1 MNTALAS
8 AVILAAGCA
17 SRYGSPKQCLP
28 IDGVPMVRHAALMAM
43 QAGLHV
49 SVVSG
54 AHRARVEAC
63 LVDADVELVFN
74 PAWERGIGTSIARGV
89 RHLIR
94 TRPHAS
100 ACLLA
105 PADLPRLTA
114 ADLMHL
120 LQAQRQHP
128 HHIIAAAYAGT
139 IGAPCLFPR
148 RYLDDLMKLD
158 GHWGARVLLESHR
171 ADVQAIPLPH
181 AAFDID
187 TPRDYARYENANR
200 EAADCFPCTRESRQ

>member
-1 MNTALAS
+1 MNTALAG

-28 IDGVPMVRHAALMAM
+28 IDGVPMVRQAALVAI

-49 SVVSG
+49 SVVTG
-54 AHRARVEAC
+54 AHRALVEPC
-63 LVDADVELVFN
+63 LADANVELVFN
-74 PAWERGIGTSIARGV
+74 PAWECGMGASIACGV
-89 RHLIR
+89 RHLVR
-94 TRPHAS
+94 TRPHTS

-105 PADLPRLTA
+105 PADLPRLTV

-148 RYLDDLMKLD
+148 RYLDDLMELD
-158 GHWGARVLLESHR
+158 GHCGARMLLESHR
-171 ADVQAIPLPH
+171 AGVQAISLPH

-187 TPRDYARYENANR
+187 TPRDYARYENANG